1 MTRAFLTT
9 TATAAFLAA
18 LALPAMAQNQPGS
31 HFIEMWDLNEDG
43 QVTLDEA
50 RERRGDIFYTF
61 DSNDDGVLSAE
72 EYEPFDQA
80 RAQDMQEHGLSGGQG
95 MGKGQGQGK
104 GQGKGMGH
112 GQGNGQGNGQGK
124 GQGNGQRNGSG
135 MGQGMG
141 EHGAARSMERQNAD
155 LDGDGLVT
163 REEFLQGLEPWFTRQ
178 DRNQDGV
185 ITQSD
190 FGRG

>member
-18 LALPAMAQNQPGS
+18 LALPAMAQNQPGA

-80 RAQDMQEHGLSGGQG
+80 RAQDMQEHGLSAGQG
-95 MGKGQGQGK
+95 MGKGQGQG
-104 GQGKGMGH
+104 QGK
-112 GQGNGQGNGQGK
+112 
-124 GQGNGQRNGSG
+124 GQRNGSG